1 MATVTVT
8 PPSVVKVEVGNKP
21 TNVQS
26 INYGSRTLRGASDL
40 VFSSPNTGD
49 VIAYNAT
56 TGNFPELGPWSGQ
69 IAGAIRK
76 HPERP
81 RASSIN

>member
-26 INYGSRTLRGASDL
+26 INYGSKTIKGSADL
-40 VFSSPNTGD
+40 AFGSPNDGD
-49 VIAYNAT
+49 VIAYNVANN
-56 TGNFPELGPWSGQ
+56 NFQLVNPVS
-69 IAGAIRK
+69 AITN
-76 HPERP
+76 
-81 RASSIN
+81 IDGGYF